1 MATPSPPTEPD
12 WHALV
17 SRLTDTVDQARVRS
31 LEAQD
36 QLLALARSSLR
47 AAEAGLLVPAQDPR
61 SLRFLASLNSTPQI
75 TQKVL
80 SLLVPCDRSIAGYV
94 FSTGLPVAYVN
105 DPQAAADEAQR
116 LYKGVDE
123 ATGLVTRVY
132 LAVPVQQQERILGVL
147 TFVNRPGGDEEPFN
161 AQEMQWGQ
169 RFAALAAALLQFHER
184 VQLYRAWAESELRRA
199 ARTGTAPLGPLAMD
213 IQEEPSQMPLARIVG
228 KVEALPPQEQEL
240 VADLLEVLAVHW
252 SRRADHD

>member
-1 MATPSPPTEPD
+1 MTSPAPPHEPD

-17 SRLTDTVDQARVRS
+17 SQLIDTVDQARVRS
-31 LEAQD
+31 LEAQN
-36 QLLALARSSLR
+36 QLLALARSTLR
-47 AAEAGLLVPAQDPR
+47 AAEAGLLVPADDPR
-61 SLRFLASLNSTPQI
+61 NLRFLASLNSTPQI

-80 SLLVPCDRSIAGYV
+80 SLLVPCDRSIGGYV
-94 FSTGLPVAYVN
+94 FSTGLPLAYVN
-105 DPQAAADEAQR
+105 DPQAADEPQR

-147 TFVNRPGGDEEPFN
+147 TFVNRPGGDEEPFT

-184 VQLYRAWAESELRRA
+184 VQMYRVWAEGELRRA
-199 ARTGTAPLGPLAMD
+199 AQTGTAPLGPLAMD

-228 KVEALPPQEQEL
+228 KVEALPPHDQEL